1 MNFFANL
8 IDVQTECRKPQLLG
22 YIDKKRINVVFDS
35 ESQINLFPADSPISR
50 SVVDDLTIVKSTD
63 KRILAI
69 SGETLKV
76 YGVFNLFISI
86 ADKQE
91 PLFSTYEVIG
101 SKQLEFFLVKGVH
114 LTVGSM
120 GMRILDISIQFP
132 WGYREFERAG
142 QKIIGRQWKEIRSG
156 DIEHV
161 LASRRIFWEIVSIN
175 KCFVV
180 MESHEGMILDSQ
192 LPAQDFGDNL

>member
-8 IDVQTECRKPQLLG
+8 IDVQSECRKPQLLG

-50 SVVDDLTIVKSTD
+50 SVLDDLTIVRSTD

-69 SGETLKV
+69 SGETVKI

-86 ADKQE
+86 ADRKE
-91 PLFSTYEVIG
+91 PLLTTYEVMG
-101 SKQLEFFLVKGVH
+101 SRQLEFFLVKGVH
-114 LTVGSM
+114 LTIGNM
-120 GMRILDISIQFP
+120 GMRILDLSVQFP
-132 WGYREFERAG
+132 CGFREFERAG
-142 QKIIGRQWKEIRSG
+142 QKITGRQWGEIRSE

-180 MESHEGMILDSQ
+180 MESHEGMILDS
-192 LPAQDFGDNL
+192 